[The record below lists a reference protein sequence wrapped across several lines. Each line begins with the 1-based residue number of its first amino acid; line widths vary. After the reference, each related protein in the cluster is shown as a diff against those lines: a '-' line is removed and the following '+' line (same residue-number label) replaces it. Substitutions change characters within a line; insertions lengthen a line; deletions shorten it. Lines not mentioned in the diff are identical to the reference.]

1 MSTDQ
6 QQTSSQQSYTHYQH
20 LSSIGTLAGNNN
32 GIGSH
37 NPILYNANQYSQT
50 STMAGSNSTQ
60 VINTSLN
67 VSSGVATSVDTF
79 ANRKSSATTMIT
91 SPIKNLQDLVS
102 EKSPYTYATLINYAI
117 ENSPNKKLTLNEI
130 YNWIMENYPYY
141 KTLVLARNAVETE
154 SCNKRSLSVCRS
166 MPYRPPSHYTYT
178 TMEQHYLS
186 AQRLGGNASIQ
197 QQTMSYTG
205 ASISNIAT
213 YDTNS
218 HAHMDGHNA
227 TAFSGY

>member
-6 QQTSSQQSYTHYQH
+6 QQTSSQQSYTHYRH
-20 LSSIGTLAGNNN
+20 LSPIGTLAGNNN
-32 GIGSH
+32 GIDSY

-141 KTLVLARNAVETE
+141 KTAGAGWKNLIRHNLSLNKRFVRVPRQDSGKGSYWTLDFSAVETE
-154 SCNKRSLSVCRS
+154 PCCNKRSSSVGRS
-166 MPYRPPSHYTYT
+166 
-178 TMEQHYLS
+178 
-186 AQRLGGNASIQ
+186 NASIP
-197 QQTMSYTG
+197 QQTMPYTG
-205 ASISNIAT
+205 ASISNIAA
-213 YDTNS
+213 YD
-218 HAHMDGHNA
+218 A
-227 TAFSGY
+227 TAVSGY